1 MGAAQMISTV
11 IVTLTLLMAVVF
23 SLAYALNPKLQQRV
37 EAPKYIFLR
46 QLSQYD
52 RTIQDQQDPNSEQQ

>member
-1 MGAAQMISTV
+1 MGAAQMISIV

-23 SLAYALNPKLQQRV
+23 SLAYALNPELRQRV

-46 QLSQYD
+46 QLSKYD
-52 RTIQDQQDPNSEQQ
+52 RTMQDKQDPNSEQQ

>member
-1 MGAAQMISTV
+1 MISIV

-23 SLAYALNPKLQQRV
+23 SLAYVLNPALRQRV
-37 EAPKYIFLR
+37 EAPKYIFLE
-46 QLSQYD
+46 QLSKYD

>member
-1 MGAAQMISTV
+1 MGAAQMISIV

-23 SLAYALNPKLQQRV
+23 SLAYALNPKLRQRV

-46 QLSQYD
+46 QLSKYD
-52 RTIQDQQDPNSEQQ
+52 RTMQNQQDHNSEQQ